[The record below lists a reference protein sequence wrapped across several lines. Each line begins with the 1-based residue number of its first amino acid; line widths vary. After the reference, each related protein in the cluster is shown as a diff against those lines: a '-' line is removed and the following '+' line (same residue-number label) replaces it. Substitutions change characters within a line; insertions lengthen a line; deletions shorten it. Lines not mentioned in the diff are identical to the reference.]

1 MTYVFNL
8 KFSFNFYDKFNVIIS
23 KIYYN
28 MNNLNFNNVNVEY
41 NFIL

>member
-1 MTYVFNL
+1 MTSVFCL
-8 KFSFNFYDKFNVIIS
+8 KFSFNLYDKFSVIIS